1 MENKAVDISKRI
13 LVADD
18 DPDMVDFMTLP
29 LRKRGYTI
37 TAGGNGEEALALA
50 RQDRPDLMILDVS
63 MPRLNGLEACERLK
77 RDDQLKSIPVML
89 ITATASLLPPPEIL
103 YELQVEGYLIKPFSV
118 RVLVEKIEHLLGQ

>member
-18 DPDMVDFMTLP
+18 DPDMVAFMTLP

>member
-18 DPDMVDFMTLP
+18 DPDMVAFMTLP
-29 LRKRGYTI
+29 LRERGYTI

-50 RQDRPDLMILDVS
+50 RQDRPDL

-118 RVLVEKIEHLLGQ
+118 RVLVENRALTGPMR

>member
-18 DPDMVDFMTLP
+18 DPDMVAFMTLP

-77 RDDQLKSIPVML
+77 RDDQLKGIPVML

>member
-13 LVADD
+13 LVVDD
-18 DPDMVDFMTLP
+18 DPDMVAFMTLP

-103 YELQVEGYLIKPFSV
+103 YKLQVEGYLIKPFSV